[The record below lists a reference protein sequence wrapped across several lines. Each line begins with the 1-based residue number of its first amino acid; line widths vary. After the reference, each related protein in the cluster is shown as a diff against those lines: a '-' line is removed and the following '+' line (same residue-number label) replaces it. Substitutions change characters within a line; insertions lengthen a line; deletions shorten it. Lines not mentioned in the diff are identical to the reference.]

1 MLKDYGELTPVLT
14 QRIPPGPQ
22 SPEDNLGYSTA
33 VATIARIT
41 GGNFRLVDRL
51 LTQVRRIQTLNQ
63 LNALTPEVVD
73 AARETLLI
81 GH

>member
-1 MLKDYGELTPVLT
+1 VARLGHAYG
-14 QRIPPGPQ
+14 
-22 SPEDNLGYSTA
+22 LGYATA

-51 LTQVRRIQTLNQ
+51 LTQIRRIQTLNH
-63 LNALTPEVVD
+63 LNALRPEVVD